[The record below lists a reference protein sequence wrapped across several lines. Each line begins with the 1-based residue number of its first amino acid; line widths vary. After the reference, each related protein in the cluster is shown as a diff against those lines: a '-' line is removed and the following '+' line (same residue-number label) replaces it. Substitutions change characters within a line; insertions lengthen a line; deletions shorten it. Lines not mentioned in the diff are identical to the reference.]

1 VSDKEEISSAER
13 FALNY
18 ARPQSEAELR
28 VEREVFGACIGS
40 DGYTTVEEANV
51 LLDRLALSS
60 GGRLLDLGSGR
71 RLLDLGSGRGW
82 PGVYLAE
89 ESGCDVVLT
98 DVPVSAPREALL
110 AARNTSLAGH
120 FAAAAAAGEALPI
133 KSQEFD
139 AVVHSDV
146 FC

>member
-1 VSDKEEISSAER
+1 MKLEGFGMAPENEEIRPAER
-13 FALNY
+13 FALSY
-18 ARPQSEAELR
+18 AQPQSESELR
-28 VEREVFGACIGS
+28 VEREVFGGCIGT
-40 DGYTTVEEANV
+40 DGYTTIEEADV
-51 LLDRLALSS
+51 LLDRLV
-60 GGRLLDLGSGR
+60 LGPGE

-82 PGVYLAE
+82 PGVYLAK

-110 AARNTSLAGH
+110 AARNRRLTGR
-120 FAAAAAAGEALPI
+120 FAAAAAGGEAIPF
-133 KSQEFD
+133 KSQAFD

>member
-1 VSDKEEISSAER
+1 MARDKEEISAAER
-13 FALNY
+13 FALTY
-18 ARPQSEAELR
+18 AQPQSEVELR
-28 VEREVFGACIGS
+28 VEREVFGACIGT
-40 DGYTTVEEANV
+40 DGYTTVEEADV

-60 GGRLLDLGSGR
+60 GA

-89 ESGCDVVLT
+89 ESACDVVLT

-110 AARNTSLAGH
+110 AARNRRLTGR
-120 FAAAAAAGEALPI
+120 FAAAAAGGEAVPF
-133 KSQEFD
+133 KSQAFD
-139 AVVHSDV
+139 AIVHSDV

>member
-1 VSDKEEISSAER
+1 VLSDNEDISSAER

-28 VEREVFGACIGS
+28 VEREVFGACIGA
-40 DGYTTVEEANV
+40 DGYTTVEEAKV
-51 LLDRLALSS
+51 LLDRLAL
-60 GGRLLDLGSGR
+60 GRGE

-82 PGVYLAE
+82 PGVHLAE

-110 AARNTSLAGH
+110 AARNRGLTGGFS
-120 FAAAAAAGEALPI
+120 AAAAGGEAIPF
-133 KSQEFD
+133 KSQAFD

>member
-1 VSDKEEISSAER
+1 MLSDSEDISSAER

-18 ARPQSEAELR
+18 ARPPSEAELR
-28 VEREVFGACIGS
+28 VEREVFGACIGT

-51 LLDRLALSS
+51 LLDRLAL
-60 GGRLLDLGSGR
+60 GRGEC
-71 RLLDLGSGRGW
+71 LLDLGSGRGW
-82 PGVYLAE
+82 PGAYLAE

-110 AARNTSLAGH
+110 AARNRGLTGGFS
-120 FAAAAAAGEALPI
+120 AAAAGGEAIPF
-133 KSQEFD
+133 KSQTFD

>member
-1 VSDKEEISSAER
+1 M
-13 FALNY
+13 
-18 ARPQSEAELR
+18 
-28 VEREVFGACIGS
+28 FGACIGT
-40 DGYTTVEEANV
+40 DGYTTVEEADA
-51 LLDRLALSS
+51 LL
-60 GGRLLDLGSGR
+60 GRLSLGPAA

-82 PGVYLAE
+82 PGVYLAK

-110 AARNTSLAGH
+110 SGRSHRLTGRFGAV
-120 FAAAAAAGEALPI
+120 AAGGEMVPFRSRA
-133 KSQEFD
+133 FD

>member
-1 VSDKEEISSAER
+1 
-13 FALNY
+13 LNY

-28 VEREVFGACIGS
+28 VEREVFGACIGT
-40 DGYTTVEEANV
+40 DGYTTVEEAAE
-51 LLDRLALSS
+51 LLDHLALRP
-60 GGRLLDLGSGR
+60 GE

-110 AARNTSLAGH
+110 AARNSRLTGFL
-120 FAAAAAAGEALPI
+120 AAAAAGGEAVPFRS
-133 KSQEFD
+133 KAFD

>member
-1 VSDKEEISSAER
+1 MMARNNEEIGPAER

-28 VEREVFGACIGS
+28 VEREVFGTCIGT
-40 DGYTTVEEANV
+40 DGYTTVEETDV
-51 LLDRLALSS
+51 LLDRLV
-60 GGRLLDLGSGR
+60 LGPGE

-110 AARNTSLAGH
+110 TARNRGLSGH
-120 FAAAAAAGEALPI
+120 FAAAAARGEAVPFR
-133 KSQEFD
+133 SQAFD

>member
-1 VSDKEEISSAER
+1 MARNNEEIGPAER
-13 FALNY
+13 FALTY
-18 ARPQSEAELR
+18 SRPQSEAELR
-28 VEREVFGACIGS
+28 VEREVFGACIGT
-40 DGYTTVEEANV
+40 DGYTTVEESDV
-51 LLDRLALSS
+51 LLDRLT
-60 GGRLLDLGSGR
+60 LGPGE

-110 AARNTSLAGH
+110 AARNRGLTGR
-120 FAAAAAAGEALPI
+120 FAAAATRGEAVPFRSRSI
-133 KSQEFD
+133 D
-139 AVVHSDV
+139 AIVHSDV

>member
-1 VSDKEEISSAER
+1 M
-13 FALNY
+13 
-18 ARPQSEAELR
+18 
-28 VEREVFGACIGS
+28 EREVFGACIGT
-40 DGYTTVEEANV
+40 DGYTTVEEAAE
-51 LLDRLALSS
+51 LLDHLALRK
-60 GGRLLDLGSGR
+60 GE

-82 PGVYLAE
+82 PGVYLAA

-110 AARNTSLAGH
+110 AARSRRLPGC
-120 FAAAAAAGEALPI
+120 FAAAAAGGEAVPFR
-133 KSQEFD
+133 SQSFD

>member
-1 VSDKEEISSAER
+1 MAPENEEIRPAER
-13 FALNY
+13 FALSY
-18 ARPQSEAELR
+18 AQPQSESELR
-28 VEREVFGACIGS
+28 VEREVFGGCIGT
-40 DGYTTVEEANV
+40 DGYTTVEEANE
-51 LLDRLALSS
+51 LLDGLAL
-60 GGRLLDLGSGR
+60 GHGE

-82 PGVYLAE
+82 PGVYLAK

-110 AARNTSLAGH
+110 AARNRRLTGR
-120 FAAAAAAGEALPI
+120 FAAAAAGGEAIPF
-133 KSQEFD
+133 KSQAFD

>member
-1 VSDKEEISSAER
+1 MMARNEEIGPAER

-18 ARPQSEAELR
+18 ARPQAESELR
-28 VEREVFGACIGS
+28 VEREVFGACIGT

-51 LLDRLALSS
+51 LLDRLAL
-60 GGRLLDLGSGR
+60 GRGEC
-71 RLLDLGSGRGW
+71 LLDLGSGRGW
-82 PGVYLAE
+82 PGAYLAE

-110 AARNTSLAGH
+110 AARNRGLTGGFS
-120 FAAAAAAGEALPI
+120 AAAAGGEAIPF
-133 KSQEFD
+133 KSQTFD

>member
-1 VSDKEEISSAER
+1 MARDNEEIGPGER
-13 FALNY
+13 FALTY
-18 ARPQSEAELR
+18 ARPQSETELL
-28 VEREVFGACIGS
+28 VEREVFGACTGA
-40 DGYTTVEEANV
+40 DGYTTVEEATGLV
-51 LLDRLALSS
+51 DRLAL
-60 GGRLLDLGSGR
+60 GPGE

-110 AARNTSLAGH
+110 AARNRSLTGR
-120 FAAAAAAGEALPI
+120 FAAAAAGGEAVPFR
-133 KSQEFD
+133 SRAFD
-139 AVVHSDV
+139 AIVHSDV